1 MSEKFDIF
9 SKIFFRDVG
18 NFVRYLCVL
27 VLRHQ
32 MRVSNY
38 FVNSFYSVLYLTGSS
53 VLYLTGSKMLK
64 KFRNSINYLPYLLM
78 YTVTM

>member
-32 MRVSNY
+32 MRVWNY
-38 FVNSFYSVLYLTGSS
+38 FVNSFYSVLNLNDISKDFLEAIKLINGKKCDNLTIG
-53 VLYLTGSKMLK
+53 
-64 KFRNSINYLPYLLM
+64 I
-78 YTVTM
+78 TVKNM